1 MKKIVVVIFSN
12 KLYYINCVVVVVVA
26 NYRNSVRKASRHN
39 FLCNF

>member
-12 KLYYINCVVVVVVA
+12 KLYYINCVVVVA